1 MTVLRMAKRGR
12 PRELDDARSV
22 PVKIEHKEIER
33 ARKLAKREGITIAEV
48 IRRALRTYLNRR
60 RV

>member
-1 MTVLRMAKRGR
+1 MAEQRRKLGR
-12 PRELDDARSV
+12 PRELTDFRIL
-22 PVKIEHKEIER
+22 PVRIENAEINR
-33 ARKLAKREGITIAEV
+33 ARRLAKREGISVAKV

>member
-1 MTVLRMAKRGR
+1 MAERRRKRGR
-12 PRELDDARSV
+12 PQVLRANRAV
-22 PVKIEHKEIER
+22 PVKIENAEIER
-33 ARKLAKREGITIAEV
+33 ARKLARREGITIAEV